1 MLGGLHHTS
10 IIWRHDASDKLLAPH
25 RSGRADRTG
34 GKLSASQID
43 RELIMDELAGAAG
56 LTRRTFARRLKA
68 VCNMSPVRFAQ
79 TIRSEIAI
87 TLLETTKPSVDEISR
102 RVGYAEPSTL
112 RRLLRRE
119 SGCSPSGFRRSA

>member
-1 MLGGLHHTS
+1 MTLRTS
-10 IIWRHDASDKLLAPH
+10 YLRPTGQDERIA
-25 RSGRADRTG
+25 RAESFLRR
-34 GKLSASQID
+34 QID
-43 RELIMDELAGAAG
+43 RELTMDELAGAAG
-56 LTRRTFARRLKA
+56 LTPRTFARRLKA

-87 TLLETTKPSVDEISR
+87 TPLETTKLSVDEISR